1 MASNISKHGVVNYK
15 KGKCIDSRGKD
26 WNWLDWNGDDARTPI
41 DCNDHEN
48 QKFMIEKVDD
58 WYKVGINQN
67 GYKCLNG
74 NKWRFSPA
82 GNAPLMDNNCNNYN
96 EMKWD
101 YDLNSK
107 KLKNRQ
113 TQQCLTYNEGE
124 NKFQMSNCSDE
135 NDETQ
140 AFIGGGKNI
149 YNACRNYNLSHKQC
163 SPDNIDKR
171 NWLNDAGFSNGL
183 EEVNYCMNETIDKQT
198 CINNSCK
205 KPSNITR
212 KGCDSCQS
220 SECNLSRQCARLNI
234 PDNLCVSKS
243 TVDLCEEYSLT
254 GDKCTSDN
262 VDQLANKCSALGL
275 KTAASG
281 YNCNQESI
289 EATLKNCTEY
299 GLPEAQCS
307 IKGLDLAKQ
316 TEMTQQAIQLA
327 LQNEAGNES
336 IYVNEEEEDV
346 EEVPDNDMENESK
359 KKKADKK
366 KKLLQQQKKQK
377 EQKTKI
383 MMIFIILLVLLL
395 GYAFF

>member
-1 MASNISKHGVVNYK
+1 MASNISKYGVVNYK

-26 WNWLDWNGDDARTPI
+26 WNWLDWWGDDARTPWECL
-41 DCNDHEN
+41 DNDN

-67 GYKCLNG
+67 GYKCING
-74 NKWRFSPA
+74 SKYRGAPA

-113 TQQCLTYNEGE
+113 TQQCLTYHEGD

-140 AFIGGGKNI
+140 AFIGGGKII
-149 YNACRNYNLSHKQC
+149 YNACRNYGLSHKQC
-163 SPDNIDKR
+163 SPDNVDKR
-171 NWLNDAGFSNGL
+171 NWLNDAGFSNGS
-183 EEVNYCMNETIDKQT
+183 EEVNYCMNEDINKQT
-198 CINNSCK
+198 CINNACK
-205 KPSNITR
+205 KPSNIKR

-220 SECNLSRQCARLNI
+220 TECTLSRQCERLGI
-234 PDNLCVSKS
+234 PDHLCVSKT
-243 TVDLCEEYSLT
+243 TVDICEEYSLK

-262 VDQLANKCSALGL
+262 VDKVGNKCNALGL

-281 YNCNQESI
+281 FNCNQENIDATI
-289 EATLKNCTEY
+289 EECRKYGMTET
-299 GLPEAQCS
+299 GCS
-307 IKGLDLAKQ
+307 IKGIDSAKNEEI
-316 TEMTQQAIQLA
+316 TSQAIQMA
-327 LQNEAGNES
+327 LRNEEGNES
-336 IYVNEEEEDV
+336 VYANDEEDV
-346 EEVPDNDMENESK
+346 DEEPDNKKSK
-359 KKKADKK
+359 KKKGDKK
-366 KKLLQQQKKQK
+366 KKLQQQKLKNQK
-377 EQKTKI
+377 DQKTKI
-383 MMIFIILLVLLL
+383 IMIIVILLVLLL